1 MCTLEYVLERIVF
14 AMKFLVTHSRQ
25 CFLSEKPIYKI
36 PIGNGDDQPHYVSI
50 SPGALFTIQPPST
63 FQMYLTFQNKGIKED
78 EPPINL
84 ISTIQFG
91 KAFLFSNILWVRLVI
106 DQHQTN
112 HLGRAAM
119 QLDGYSVSFI
129 IAKKKKKKVVGKSK
143 ILPDFQ
149 RLKLQRYTYIL

>member
-1 MCTLEYVLERIVF
+1 
-14 AMKFLVTHSRQ
+14 
-25 CFLSEKPIYKI
+25 
-36 PIGNGDDQPHYVSI
+36 
-50 SPGALFTIQPPST
+50 
-63 FQMYLTFQNKGIKED
+63 MYLTFQNKGIKED

-129 IAKKKKKKVVGKSK
+129 IAKKKKKVVGKSK
-143 ILPDFQ
+143 ILPDF
-149 RLKLQRYTYIL
+149 